1 MLRIWEGVSALLSNY
16 ANQSLTWKQA
26 GALNEYA
33 EPTYTST
40 TIKGRKETGFKLI
53 RNAQGQEI
61 VSSAKVFTESE
72 VEANDLIDGKLVIA
86 VTSQVNLNGSV
97 EFYEVWLT

>member
-1 MLRIWEGVSALLSNY
+1 MLSNY
-16 ANQSLTWKQA
+16 ANQSLTWKHA

-33 EPTYTST
+33 EPTYATK
-40 TIKGRKETGFKLI
+40 TITGRKETGFKLI

-61 VSSAKVFTESE
+61 VSSAKVFTESA